1 MAWISN
7 CVFCVKIGLS
17 LNNLALLDF
26 LKLHKSL
33 YNWHTFKP
41 TTHHNMKLP
50 LALLSLCFISAC
62 SISSS
67 KEIKQAEKLLQSFN
81 CQNIEHDQ
89 ADHSSMTSYHEQ
101 VLASSKQKAKSY
113 VESYQHG
120 DQIFDLPL
128 PEVIETQLQSYTAA
142 CQSLGGVL
150 PNPQQSL

>member
-1 MAWISN
+1 MAWLSN

-17 LNNLALLDF
+17 LNNLAPLGF
-26 LKLHKSL
+26 LQLHKSL
-33 YNWHTFKP
+33 YNKRTFKP
-41 TTHHNMKLP
+41 AAHHNMKLP

-67 KEIKQAEKLLQSFN
+67 KEIKQAEKLLHSFD
-81 CQNIEHDQ
+81 CQNIERDQ

-101 VLASSKQKAKSY
+101 VLASSKQKAQAY
-113 VESYQHG
+113 VESYQQG

-150 PNPQQSL
+150 PNPQQSP

>member
-1 MAWISN
+1 MAWVSN
-7 CVFCVKIGLS
+7 CVFCVKIGSS
-17 LNNLALLDF
+17 LNNLALLGF
-26 LKLHKSL
+26 LQLHKSL
-33 YNWHTFKP
+33 YNKRTFKP
-41 TTHHNMKLP
+41 AAHHNMKLP

-67 KEIKQAEKLLQSFN
+67 KEIKQAEKLLHSFD
-81 CQNIEHDQ
+81 CQNIERDQ

-101 VLASSKQKAKSY
+101 VLASRKQKAQAY
-113 VESYQHG
+113 VESYQQG

-150 PNPQQSL
+150 PNPQQSP

>member
-1 MAWISN
+1 MDQQLCILCQN
-7 CVFCVKIGLS
+7 RLIFKQLGTTGLPPTS
-17 LNNLALLDF
+17 QIFIQLAHL
-26 LKLHKSL
+26 
-33 YNWHTFKP
+33 P
-41 TTHHNMKLP
+41 THRSPYMKLP
-50 LALLSLCFISAC
+50 LALLSFCFISAC

-67 KEIKQAEKLLQSFN
+67 KEIKQAEKLLQSFD
-81 CQNIEHDQ
+81 CQNIERDQ

-101 VLASSKQKAKSY
+101 VLASSKQKAQSY

-150 PNPQQSL
+150 PNPQQSH